1 MDQITAINGAI
12 KAAVSMFV
20 LAITGIGILVYTIA
34 SVYSLPE
41 RVEVVEERVDTMSG
55 KIDRMDCIM
64 VAEAREEP
72 IRQCL

>member
-1 MDQITAINGAI
+1 MDEITAISGAI
-12 KAAVSMFV
+12 KAAIGVFV
-20 LAITGIGILVYTIA
+20 LAITGIGVVVYTIA
-34 SVYSLPE
+34 SVYSLPD
-41 RVEVVEERVDTMSG
+41 RVEAVEERVDTMSG

>member
-1 MDQITAINGAI
+1 
-12 KAAVSMFV
+12 VV
-20 LAITGIGILVYTIA
+20 VYTIA
-34 SVYSLPE
+34 SVYSLPD
-41 RVEVVEERVDTMSG
+41 RVEAVEERVDTMSG

>member
-1 MDQITAINGAI
+1 MDQITAISGAI
-12 KAAVSMFV
+12 KAAIGVFV
-20 LAITGIGILVYTIA
+20 LAVTGIGVVIYTIA
-34 SVYSLPE
+34 SVYSLPD
-41 RVEVVEERVDTMSG
+41 RVEAVEERVDTMSG

>member
-1 MDQITAINGAI
+1 MDEITAISGAI
-12 KAAVSMFV
+12 KAAIGVFV
-20 LAITGIGILVYTIA
+20 LAITGIGVVIYAIA
-34 SVYSLPE
+34 SVYSLPD
-41 RVEVVEERVDTMSG
+41 RVEAVEERVDTMSG

>member
-1 MDQITAINGAI
+1 MDEITAISGAI
-12 KAAVSMFV
+12 KAAIGVFV
-20 LAITGIGILVYTIA
+20 LAVTGIGVVVYTIA
-34 SVYSLPE
+34 SVYSLPD
-41 RVEVVEERVDTMSG
+41 RVEAVEERVDTMSG

>member
-1 MDQITAINGAI
+1 MDQITAISSAI
-12 KAAVSMFV
+12 KAAVGVFV
-20 LAITGIGILVYTIA
+20 LAITGIGILIYTIA

-64 VAEAREEP
+64 VAEAMEEP

>member
-1 MDQITAINGAI
+1 MDEITAISGAI
-12 KAAVSMFV
+12 KAAIGVFI
-20 LAITGIGILVYTIA
+20 LAITGIGVVIYTIA
-34 SVYSLPE
+34 SVYSLPD
-41 RVEVVEERVDTMSG
+41 RVDAVEERVDAMSG

>member
-1 MDQITAINGAI
+1 MDEITAISGAI
-12 KAAVSMFV
+12 KAAIGVFV
-20 LAITGIGILVYTIA
+20 LAITGIGVVIYTIA
-34 SVYSLPE
+34 SVYSLPD
-41 RVEVVEERVDTMSG
+41 RVEAVEERVDTMSG

>member
-1 MDQITAINGAI
+1 MDEITAISGAI
-12 KAAVSMFV
+12 KAAIGVFV
-20 LAITGIGILVYTIA
+20 LAITGIGVVIYTVA
-34 SVYSLPE
+34 SVYSLPD
-41 RVEVVEERVDTMSG
+41 RVEAVEERVDTMSG